1 MNLTKQNVLSYFSQM
16 WRENPLRPPFI
27 NTIGHLSQLHVRLG
41 IVLGTL
47 SCLFIAGLLLSP
59 PQGPFCV
66 VGRLGRGH
74 NDSAQGTIRSG
85 KRGNEAFSFY
95 PSSTA
100 RLQFFNY
107 CYFYW
112 NTKREPLRKSLREV
126 EQNPP
131 KLSRCNS
138 TQLWPSFTRDLKI
151 ANNLT
156 RLTLVMRSTLST
168 AT

>member
-66 VGRLGRGH
+66 VGRLGRGK
-74 NDSAQGTIRSG
+74 NDSAQGTMRSG
-85 KRGNEAFSFY
+85 KRAREETRPF
-95 PSSTA
+95 PSTHRPPRGYKIAIFIGIPSG
-100 RLQFFNY
+100 
-107 CYFYW
+107 
-112 NTKREPLRKSLREV
+112 SLCGRAWER
-126 EQNPP
+126 
-131 KLSRCNS
+131 LSRIHQTFPVQFDPAL
-138 TQLWPSFTRDLKI
+138 TQFHERP
-151 ANNLT
+151 
-156 RLTLVMRSTLST
+156 
-168 AT
+168 